1 MSRTPSHPEDP
12 YYDPHWPCARD
23 WLAGDY
29 LAKATKSLS
38 VIGVPSTRGSMPPGQ
53 CELAPPAVRKVL
65 HHFSTYDLSAGR
77 DLRALRAHDAGDLPI
92 AALST
97 EESFQ
102 PIREAVAGQLKEF
115 NAAVLLGGDNSIT
128 APGVHALGVP
138 LDRIGL
144 LSFDAH
150 FDLGDVERGLN
161 NRNSTRVLLRDGLQ
175 GDHIYKIGL
184 QRFANS
190 DAYAKVARQ
199 AGVHI
204 ITSDQVMDLG
214 ITKAVHQALGHLH
227 LHVDRIYVSVD
238 MDVLDRIHAPAAQDS
253 LPGGLFP
260 GQMRRAVH
268 LCGLHPKVRALDLTE
283 LDPTHDVADI
293 TAMTAAS
300 CLLEFAA
307 GVLARA
313 VHV

>member
-1 MSRTPSHPEDP
+1 MKHQEDP
-12 YYDPHWPCARD
+12 YYDPHWPCAKD
-23 WLAGDY
+23 WLDGDY
-29 LAKATKSLS
+29 LAKATKGLA
-38 VIGVPSTRGSMPPGQ
+38 VIGVPTTLGSIPPAQ
-53 CELAPPAVRKVL
+53 CQLAPQAIRAAL

-77 DLRALRAHDAGDLPI
+77 DLRHLRARDVGDL
-92 AALST
+92 AVAELSPNDA
-97 EESFQ
+97 FI
-102 PIREAVAGQLKEF
+102 PIRDAVAAQLGDMT
-115 NAAVLLGGDNSIT
+115 AAVLLGGDNSLT
-128 APGVHALGVP
+128 AAGVHALGVG
-138 LDRIGL
+138 LDRCGL

-150 FDLGDVERGLN
+150 FDMGDLDRGLN
-161 NRNSTRVLLRDGLQ
+161 NHNSTRRLLEDGLA

-184 QRFANS
+184 QRFASS
-190 DAYAKVARQ
+190 DAYARLART
-199 AGVHI
+199 AGIHV

-214 ITKAVHQALGHLH
+214 ITKAVHQALGHLQ

-238 MDVLDRIHAPAAQDS
+238 MDVLDRIHAPAAHDS

-260 GQMRRAVH
+260 GQMRRAAH

-307 GVLARA
+307 GILARPT
-313 VHV
+313 HV

>member
-1 MSRTPSHPEDP
+1 MSHPEDP

-29 LAKATKSLS
+29 LAKATKSLA
-38 VIGVPSTRGSMPPGQ
+38 VLGVPLTRGSLPPGQ
-53 CELAPPAVRKVL
+53 CELAPPAVRNVL
-65 HHFSTYDLSAGR
+65 HHFSTYDLSAAR
-77 DLRALRAHDAGDLPI
+77 DLRHLRARDAGDLDI
-92 AALST
+92 AAFT
-97 EESFQ
+97 PQEAFQ
-102 PIREAVAGQLKEF
+102 PIRDAVAAQLKDV
-115 NAAVLLGGDNSIT
+115 NAAVLLGGDNSLT
-128 APGVHALGVP
+128 LAGVHGMGVP
-138 LDRIGL
+138 LDRCGL

-150 FDLGDVERGLN
+150 FDLGDLDDGVN
-161 NRNSTRVLLRDGLQ
+161 NRNSTRALLRDGLQ

-190 DAYAKVARQ
+190 DFYARVART
-199 AGVHI
+199 AGIHM

-214 ITKAVHQALGHLH
+214 ISKAVHTALGHLH

-238 MDVLDRIHAPAAQDS
+238 MDVLDRIHAPAAADS

-260 GQMRRAVH
+260 GQMRRAAH
-268 LCGLHPKVRALDLTE
+268 LCGLHPKVRVLDLTE
-283 LDPTHDVADI
+283 LDPMHDVAEI

-307 GVLARA
+307 GVLARP

>member
-1 MSRTPSHPEDP
+1 MSHKEDP

-29 LAKATKSLS
+29 LAKATKGLA
-38 VIGVPSTRGSMPPGQ
+38 VLGVPTTRGSLPPGQ
-53 CELAPPAVRKVL
+53 CELAPSAVRNVL
-65 HHFSTYDLSAGR
+65 HHFSTYDISAGR
-77 DLRALRAHDAGDLPI
+77 DLRHLRARDLGDL
-92 AALST
+92 
-97 EESFQ
+97 
-102 PIREAVAGQLKEF
+102 AVANLTPDEALPLIRDAVAAQLQDM
-115 NAAVLLGGDNSIT
+115 NAAVLLGGDNSLT
-128 APGVHALGVP
+128 AAGVHGMGVP
-138 LDRIGL
+138 LDRCGL

-150 FDLGDVERGLN
+150 FDMADLDAGLN
-161 NRNSTRVLLRDGLQ
+161 NRNSTRKLLNDGLH
-175 GDHIYKIGL
+175 GHHIYKVGL

-190 DAYAKVARQ
+190 DAYARIART

-214 ITKAVHQALGHLH
+214 ITKAVHEALGQLQ

-238 MDVLDRIHAPAAQDS
+238 MDVFDRIHAPAANDS

-260 GQMRRAVH
+260 GQMRRAAH
-268 LCGLHPKVRALDLTE
+268 LCGLHPKVRAIDFTE

-293 TAMTAAS
+293 TAMSAAS

-307 GVLARA
+307 GVLARPSHA
-313 VHV
+313 